1 MTAEQVARAF
11 ELSCIIEVMAPKPG
25 NVTRYQD
32 FHDTT
37 CEDFLISAWAAA
49 PVFAKAGELSVGD
62 IILAARQ
69 ASSRFTL
76 ANTNLGIILL
86 LAPLAKAAL
95 YVTPT
100 EVSLRQRLHNV
111 LKTLTVDD
119 CSKAY
124 MAIRA
129 AKPGG
134 LGKIEKHDV
143 RDEPNITL
151 LDAMHLAKDRDGIA
165 FEYSSD
171 YHITSTLGYPALLKA
186 MQEAP
191 CWTLAVVQAF
201 LTILAEVP
209 DTLIARKLGIE
220 KAREVSKK
228 AGEVLEAG
236 RPGSREWNEARA
248 DLDLYLRGD
257 NNRLNPGTTADLITA
272 SLFVLFLEKGYE
284 AFLSKGMVAW
294 PE

>member
-1 MTAEQVARAF
+1 
-11 ELSCIIEVMAPKPG
+11 MAPKPG

-62 IILAARQ
+62 IILTARK
-69 ASSRFTL
+69 ASSRL
-76 ANTNLGIILL
+76 VAPNTNLGIILL
-86 LAPLAKAAL
+86 LAPLAKAAFYAL
-95 YVTPT
+95 PT
-100 EVSLRQRLHNV
+100 EVALRQRVDDV

-129 AKPGG
+129 ARPGG
-134 LGKIEKHDV
+134 LGKIEKYDV

-151 LDAMHLAKDRDGIA
+151 LDAMHLAKDRDSIA

-171 YHITSTLGYPALLKA
+171 YHITFTLGYPALLKA
-186 MQEAP
+186 RQQVP
-191 CWTLAVVQAF
+191 CWTMAVVQAF
-201 LTILAEVP
+201 LMILSEIP
-209 DTLIARKLGIE
+209 DTLIARKLGME
-220 KAREVSKK
+220 KAQEVSKK

-236 RPGSREWNEARA
+236 RPGSKEWNEARV
-248 DLDLYLRGD
+248 DLDRYLRED

-272 SLFVLFLEKGYE
+272 SLFVLFLEKGFQI
-284 AFLSKGMVAW
+284 FLSKGMVVW